1 MLMVSAA
8 NGLGDQLLPAHKRRT
23 GRIASLHE
31 FQQRAESYHL
41 EDNGSIGD
49 YLVDVDARSEDADF
63 LDAFRKYAAQRSMS
77 SGSLFGGERE
87 RAKNKQKFYRR
98 QLKAVSFLVLLGVIG
113 GPLNYGIRSVC
124 QELLD
129 LRDTMVGQ
137 TTSEP
142 ARYCIWT
149 GHTVVFSLVGLL
161 ITRIAPVA
169 AGSGVSQMKAILTG
183 IDPRLYLPGYF
194 DFATLVVKVL
204 GLICSVGAGLVVGT
218 EGAYVHIMSIVTHH
232 LLRSPLYCGF
242 SSHLNGRIQLLAA
255 ACAVGVSSLF
265 SSPIGG
271 VLFSMEVT
279 ATYYLMS
286 NYVKAFVSA
295 VSGAVMLRLTLVLA
309 KSTSKQAT
317 TAILATSFG
326 ESPFSIWEIPLYMLL
341 GAVLGLLCTAM
352 IKLLRVVAETRR
364 DLRKSSRTWKK
375 VLVEWIDPVVVAVLC
390 GTLTYVP
397 GEFAHSTTIYTLST
411 LFTEADLPDS
421 WYKLSKFYTLSVLPA
436 IFMFLLPVCISVK
449 MPTGVWVPTFIGGA
463 AFGRLFGEALSTVFP
478 SIGATPG
485 AYALAGAAAFGGAAT
500 RAVSVAVI
508 TLEITGEMSL
518 ILPIFCAVLS
528 AMATSNLS
536 KERSVYDTMLVVS
549 GTPFLPIMDFEPDAC
564 AEDIVEVFTVYVA
577 KKTTVAKLLLALHR
591 LPNQNI
597 PVVQDDKSMVLLGVV
612 SSTHLKTFV
621 RAYYLANDLNGAE
634 QDLGEEPKSS
644 SSGFSWAT
652 MVDGIRSNRNGG
664 LNGQMSVDETYSAL
678 TSAANPLEGSGP
690 VPFLMDDEK
699 MLTLLSEGWSAFK
712 RAKLNDTVKITDS
725 NACIIQPVGMT
736 ISSSTS
742 LGDLHVVFTM
752 LRCDHCFVC
761 NRGSLEG
768 VVTMKGL
775 LHSGKSFCNSS

>member
-1 MLMVSAA
+1 MVSAIGA
-8 NGLGDQLLPAHKRRT
+8 AHELQDQLLPAHKRRT
-23 GRIASLHE
+23 GRIASLSE
-31 FQQRAESYHL
+31 FQQRAASYRH
-41 EDNGSIGD
+41 EDSSVED
-49 YLVDVDARSEDADF
+49 YLVDVDARSEDSDL

-77 SGSLFGGERE
+77 SGSLFGGDRAS
-87 RAKNKQKFYRR
+87 AKNKQKYYRR

-129 LRDTMVGQ
+129 LRDTMISQ

-142 ARYCIWT
+142 ARYFIWT
-149 GHTVVFSLVGLL
+149 GHTLVFTL
-161 ITRIAPVA
+161 
-169 AGSGVSQMKAILTG
+169 MKAVLTG

-194 DFATLVVKVL
+194 DFATLVTKIL

-286 NYVKAFVSA
+286 NYIKAFISA
-295 VSGAVMLRLTLVLA
+295 VSGAIMLRLTLVLA

-326 ESPFSIWEIPLYMLL
+326 DDPFSIWEIPLYMLM
-341 GAVLGLLCTAM
+341 GALLGLLCTAM

-364 DLRKSSRTWKK
+364 DLRKSSLTWKRM
-375 VLVEWIDPVVVAVLC
+375 LVDWIDPIVVAVLC

-411 LFTEADLPDS
+411 LFTESGLPDS
-421 WYKLSKFYTLSVLPA
+421 WYKFSKFYTLSILPA
-436 IFMFLLPVCISVK
+436 IFMFLLPVCISLK

-463 AFGRLFGEALSTVFP
+463 AFGRLFGEALTTLFP
-478 SIGATPG
+478 GIGATPG

-518 ILPIFCAVLS
+518 ILPIFCAVLA
-528 AMATSNLS
+528 AMATSNLFR
-536 KERSVYDTMLVVS
+536 ERSVYDTLLVVG
-549 GTPFLPIMDFEPDAC
+549 GTPFLPILDFEPDAC
-564 AEDIVEVFTVYVA
+564 AGDIVEVFTVYIT
-577 KKTTVAKLLLALHR
+577 KKTTVARLLLALHR
-591 LPNQNI
+591 LPSQDI

-612 SSTHLKTFV
+612 SSAHLKKFI
-621 RAYYLANDLNGAE
+621 RAYYLANGLPDVE
-634 QDLGEEPKSS
+634 QDLGEEPKAS

-652 MVDGIRSNRNGG
+652 MVDGIRSKREGG
-664 LNGQMSVDETYSAL
+664 LNGEMSVDETYSAL
-678 TSAANPLEGSGP
+678 TSANGTGP
-690 VPFLMDDEK
+690 VPFLMDDDK
-699 MLTLLSEGWSAFK
+699 MLTLLSDGWSAFK
-712 RAKLNDTVKITDS
+712 RAKLNDRVKITDD
-725 NACIIQPVGMT
+725 NTCIIQPLGMT

-742 LGDLHVVFTM
+742 LGDLHVIFTM

-775 LHSGKSFCNSS
+775 LHSGKLYCIS

>member
-1 MLMVSAA
+1 MVSAV
-8 NGLGDQLLPAHKRRT
+8 NELQDQLLPAHKRRT
-23 GRIASLHE
+23 GRIASLTE
-31 FQQRAESYHL
+31 FQQRAASYDHDDT
-41 EDNGSIGD
+41 EEF
-49 YLVDVDARSEDADF
+49 LVDLDAHSEDSDF
-63 LDAFRKYAAQRSMS
+63 LNAFRKYAAQRSMS

-87 RAKNKQKFYRR
+87 RAKNKRKYYRR

-129 LRDTMVGQ
+129 LRDTMVNQ
-137 TTSEP
+137 TTSEL
-142 ARYCIWT
+142 ARYFIWT
-149 GHTVVFSLVGLL
+149 GHTVVFSFVGLL
-161 ITRIAPVA
+161 ITTIAPVA

-194 DFATLVVKVL
+194 DFTTLVTKIL

-218 EGAYVHIMSIVTHH
+218 EGCNVHIMSIVTHH
-232 LLRSPLYCGF
+232 ILRLPFYCGF

-286 NYVKAFVSA
+286 NYVKAFISA
-295 VSGAVMLRLTLVLA
+295 VSGAVMLRMTLVLA
-309 KSTSKQAT
+309 ESTSKQAT

-326 ESPFSIWEIPLYMLL
+326 GHPFSIWEIPLYMLM
-341 GAVLGLLCTAM
+341 GAMLGLMCIVM
-352 IKLLRVVAETRR
+352 IKLLRVIAQIRK
-364 DLRKSSRTWKK
+364 DLRKSSHTWKRIF
-375 VLVEWIDPVVVAVLC
+375 VEWIDPFIVAVLC

-397 GEFAHSTTIYTLST
+397 GEFAHSTTIDTLST
-411 LFTEADLPDS
+411 LFTESDLPDS
-421 WYKLSKFYTLSVLPA
+421 FTKFSKFYTLSVLPA
-436 IFMFLLPVCISVK
+436 IFMFLLPVCISLK

-463 AFGRLFGEALSTVFP
+463 AFGRLFGETLSTLFP

-500 RAVSVAVI
+500 KAVSVAVI

-518 ILPIFCAVLS
+518 ILPIFCAVLA
-528 AMATSNLS
+528 AMATSSLFN
-536 KERSVYDTMLVVS
+536 ERSVYDTLLIVS
-549 GTPFLPIMDFEPDAC
+549 GTPFLPILDFEPDAC
-564 AEDIVEVFTVYVA
+564 AGDIVEVFTVYIT
-577 KKTTVAKLLLALHR
+577 KNTTVARLLLALHR
-591 LPNQNI
+591 LPNQDI

-612 SSTHLKTFV
+612 SSTHLKKFV
-621 RAYYLANDLNGAE
+621 RAYYAANSLEEVE

-652 MVDGIRSNRNGG
+652 LMDVVRSNQVGG
-664 LNGQMSVDETYSAL
+664 LNGNMSVDETYSAL
-678 TSAANPLEGSGP
+678 TSAANHLEGSAP
-690 VPFLMDDEK
+690 IPFLMNDEK
-699 MLTLLSEGWSAFK
+699 MLALLSDGWSAFK
-712 RAKLNDTVKITDS
+712 RAKMNDRVKITEG
-725 NACIIQPVGMT
+725 NACVIQPVGMT
-736 ISSSTS
+736 ISSNTS
-742 LGDLHVVFTM
+742 LGDVHMLFTM

-761 NRGSLEG
+761 NRGALEG

-775 LHSGKSFCNSS
+775 LHSGTTYCSS

>member
-1 MLMVSAA
+1 MVSAA
-8 NGLGDQLLPAHKRRT
+8 NGLQDQLLPAHKRRT

-31 FQQRAESYHL
+31 FQQRAASYDHEASCST
-41 EDNGSIGD
+41 EDF
-49 YLVDVDARSEDADF
+49 LVDVDARSEDADF

-87 RAKNKQKFYRR
+87 RAKSKRKYYRR

-113 GPLNYGIRSVC
+113 GPLNYGIRRVC

-129 LRDTMVGQ
+129 LRDTMVRQ

-142 ARYCIWT
+142 ARYFVWT

-194 DFATLVVKVL
+194 DFATLVTKIL

-218 EGAYVHIMSIVTHH
+218 EGCNAHIMSIVTHH
-232 LLRSPLYCGF
+232 LLRLPVYSGF

-265 SSPIGG
+265 SSPVGG

-279 ATYYLMS
+279 ATYYLTS
-286 NYVKAFVSA
+286 NYVKAFISA

-326 ESPFSIWEIPLYMLL
+326 EDPFSMWEIPLYMLM
-341 GAVLGLLCTAM
+341 GAILGLLCTAM
-352 IKLLRVVAETRR
+352 IKLLRVIAETRR
-364 DLRKSSRTWKK
+364 DLRKSSHPWKR
-375 VLVEWIDPVVVAVLC
+375 VLVEWVDPFVVAVLC

-411 LFTEADLPDS
+411 LFTESDLPKS
-421 WYKLSKFYTLSVLPA
+421 WYKFSKFYTLSVLA
-436 IFMFLLPVCISVK
+436 AVFMFLLPVCISLK

-463 AFGRLFGEALSTVFP
+463 AFGRLFGEMLSTLFP

-500 RAVSVAVI
+500 KAVSVAVI

-518 ILPIFCAVLS
+518 ILPIFCAVLA
-528 AMATSNLS
+528 AMAALNLF
-536 KERSVYDTMLVVS
+536 KERSVYDTLLVVV
-549 GTPFLPIMDFEPDAC
+549 GTPFLPIMDFESDAC
-564 AEDIVEVFTVYVA
+564 AGDIVEVFTVYIT
-577 KKTTVAKLLLALHR
+577 KRTTLARLLLALHR
-591 LPNQNI
+591 LPNQDI
-597 PVVQDDKSMVLLGVV
+597 PVVQDEKSMVLLGVV
-612 SSTHLKTFV
+612 SSTHLKKFV
-621 RAYYLANDLNGAE
+621 RAYYLANDLDEVE
-634 QDLGEEPKSS
+634 QDLGEEPKSTS
-644 SSGFSWAT
+644 TGFSWAT
-652 MVDGIRSNRNGG
+652 IVDGIRSKQGGG
-664 LNGQMSVDETYSAL
+664 LNGDMSIDETYSAL
-678 TSAANPLEGSGP
+678 TSAANPSEGSDP
-690 VPFLMDDEK
+690 VPFLMNDEK
-699 MLTLLSEGWSAFK
+699 MLALLSDGWSAFK
-712 RAKLNDTVKITDS
+712 RAKLNDKVKITES
-725 NACIIQPVGMT
+725 NACVIQPLSMT
-736 ISSSTS
+736 ISSRTS
-742 LGDLHVVFTM
+742 LGDVHMLFTM

-761 NRGSLEG
+761 NRGALEG

-775 LHSGKSFCNSS
+775 LHSGKTYCNS

>member
-1 MLMVSAA
+1 MVSAVGAA
-8 NGLGDQLLPAHKRRT
+8 NGLQDQLLPAHKRRT
-23 GRIASLHE
+23 GRIASLSE
-31 FQQRAESYHL
+31 FQQRVESYRH
-41 EDNGSIGD
+41 EDSSVGD
-49 YLVDVDARSEDADF
+49 YLVDVDARSEDSD
-63 LDAFRKYAAQRSMS
+63 LLVAFRKYAAQRSMS
-77 SGSLFGGERE
+77 SDSLFGGERA
-87 RAKNKQKFYRR
+87 RAKNKQKYYRR

-129 LRDTMVGQ
+129 LRDTMISQ

-142 ARYCIWT
+142 ARYFIWT
-149 GHTVVFSLVGLL
+149 GHTLVFSLVGLL

-183 IDPRLYLPGYF
+183 IDPQLYLPGYF
-194 DFATLVVKVL
+194 DFATLVTKIL

-232 LLRSPLYCGF
+232 LLRSRFYCGF

-286 NYVKAFVSA
+286 NYVKAFISA

-326 ESPFSIWEIPLYMLL
+326 DNPFSIGEIPLYMLM
-341 GAVLGLLCTAM
+341 GAILGLLCTAM
-352 IKLLRVVAETRR
+352 IKLLRVVAEARR
-364 DLRKSSRTWKK
+364 DLRKSSQAWKK
-375 VLVEWIDPVVVAVLC
+375 VLVEWIDPLVVAVLC

-411 LFTEADLPDS
+411 LFTESELPES
-421 WYKLSKFYTLSVLPA
+421 WFKISKFYTLSILPA
-436 IFMFLLPVCISVK
+436 IFMFLLPMCISLK

-463 AFGRLFGEALSTVFP
+463 AFGRLFGEALTTLFP

-518 ILPIFCAVLS
+518 ILPIFCAVLA
-528 AMATSNLS
+528 AMATSNLFR
-536 KERSVYDTMLVVS
+536 ER
-549 GTPFLPIMDFEPDAC
+549 
-564 AEDIVEVFTVYVA
+564 
-577 KKTTVAKLLLALHR
+577 
-591 LPNQNI
+591 
-597 PVVQDDKSMVLLGVV
+597 
-612 SSTHLKTFV
+612 
-621 RAYYLANDLNGAE
+621 
-634 QDLGEEPKSS
+634 
-644 SSGFSWAT
+644 
-652 MVDGIRSNRNGG
+652 
-664 LNGQMSVDETYSAL
+664 
-678 TSAANPLEGSGP
+678 
-690 VPFLMDDEK
+690 
-699 MLTLLSEGWSAFK
+699 
-712 RAKLNDTVKITDS
+712 
-725 NACIIQPVGMT
+725 
-736 ISSSTS
+736 
-742 LGDLHVVFTM
+742 
-752 LRCDHCFVC
+752 
-761 NRGSLEG
+761 
-768 VVTMKGL
+768 
-775 LHSGKSFCNSS
+775 